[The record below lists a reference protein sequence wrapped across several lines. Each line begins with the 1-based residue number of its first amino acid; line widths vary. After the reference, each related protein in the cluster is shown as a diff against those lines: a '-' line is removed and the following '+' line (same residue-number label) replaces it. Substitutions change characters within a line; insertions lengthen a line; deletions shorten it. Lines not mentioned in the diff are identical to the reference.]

1 MKKVLTPDEVAS
13 ALSLSRR
20 TIVSW
25 LESGKLPGV
34 KLGNRWRV
42 KEEDLDRFIDEPNLY
57 FADYIHHRRF
67 VQMQALLESTERD
80 LVSCVYILSSL
91 SKPLDAFVTA
101 GSIDARG
108 IKNATRMWGGV
119 ESALVEAAL
128 NLYDPMEPAEI
139 NDVFSRLD
147 HKSVQVLMQALKL
160 RW

>member
-1 MKKVLTPDEVAS
+1 MKKVFTPDEVAS

-25 LESGKLPGV
+25 LESGRLSGV

-42 KEEDLDRFIDEPNLY
+42 REEDLDRFIDEPNMY

-67 VQMQALLESTERD
+67 VQMQGLLESTDRD
-80 LVSCVYILSSL
+80 LVSCVYVLSSL
-91 SKPLDAFVTA
+91 SKPLDSFVVP
-101 GSIDARG
+101 GSIDVRG
-108 IKNATRMWGGV
+108 IKTATRMWGGV
-119 ESALVEAAL
+119 ESALVEAAM

-147 HKSVQVLMQALKL
+147 HKGIQVLMQALRL

>member
-1 MKKVLTPDEVAS
+1 MKKVLTPDEVAG
-13 ALSLSRR
+13 ALGLSRR
-20 TIVSW
+20 TIVGWS
-25 LESGKLPGV
+25 ECGKLSGV

-42 KEEDLDRFIDEPNLY
+42 REEDLDRFIDEPNIY

-67 VQMQALLESTERD
+67 VQMQSILKSTDRD

-91 SKPLDAFVTA
+91 SKPLDQFVSESA
-101 GSIDARG
+101 VDATG
-108 IKNATRMWGGV
+108 IKQAVRMWGGV

-139 NDVFSRLD
+139 NDVFARLD
-147 HKSVQVLMQALKL
+147 HKGIQVLMQALRL